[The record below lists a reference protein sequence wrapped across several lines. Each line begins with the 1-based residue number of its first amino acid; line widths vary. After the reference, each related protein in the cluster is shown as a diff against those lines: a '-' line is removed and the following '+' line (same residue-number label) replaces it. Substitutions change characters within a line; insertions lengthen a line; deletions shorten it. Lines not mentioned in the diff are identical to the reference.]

1 MEPPADQ
8 SPDAASRVR
17 ASPPGSTTT
26 GGTGGGPVLVPV
38 DGRPPAWRTFAILV
52 VAVLLIVAAVCIVP
66 NLAGARSGE
75 PATTAAP
82 SAVALASNAQP
93 SPTPATSPAASAA
106 LSPGPAVPG
115 PSVSLPAGRTLPAGS
130 IAVVQADGSLSLV
143 DAKGHTLVLSPP
155 GDATHAFP
163 AWSPDGSRLAAIR
176 YDAGGTSIVV
186 YDAKGLAA
194 GDTSP
199 PLVIF
204 RSSKIGPFYASW
216 TPDGRKVS
224 FLADE
229 ADLLSL
235 RVAPAD
241 GSAPLD
247 GSGPGARIRTG
258 NPFYFDWIGNDRLLA
273 HVGTGAEAFLGEIGL
288 DGAAAGPQLK
298 APGDF
303 RSAVANHD
311 ASLISYVR
319 AGQSGGSS
327 VVVSRRDGTREQTMP
342 VFGTA
347 GMTFQPSGD
356 MVASIGPVAA
366 GGQPFSIPIGPLR
379 VLDPATGKVRT
390 LLDGSVVSFWWSP
403 DAKTIAALR
412 VQPVEGGTGGSGASA
427 STEPTRSPAA
437 SSSPAASA
445 AASVTPNGSGAPSPS
460 QPPSEVR
467 LLFLDVAS
475 GRIES
480 QSVVEPGQL
489 FIDQFLTYFDQYAL
503 SHQLWAPDSSA
514 LLLPVAEPDGTT
526 HISVISRNG
535 DPPLSLNGAIAFWSP

>member
-52 VAVLLIVAAVCIVP
+52 VAVLLIVAAVWIVP